1 MTLAQGID
9 VSRYQPTVDWQ
20 RVADSGITFAFMK
33 ASQSNFGDPLF
44 SKHWASA
51 KAAKI
56 LRGAYHYLV
65 PDLDGA
71 KQAAAFLKILGND
84 PGELPPVLDIEAKT
98 TNPAQYA
105 AISEKWLKVVEDALQ
120 RRPIIYTAAW
130 YWNSTML
137 VGGKY
142 PAWAASYPLWVA
154 HYPMREGFPPLN
166 DVADAKYKPAMP
178 KSWTAWT
185 LWQYTERGRVDGI
198 LTDGRPAN
206 VDLNAFQ
213 SSFEDLL
220 DWSGAN
226 PEEVVVL
233 PPVDATLAT
242 NTQII
247 QAFHQV
253 FGNES
258 GAMLTRTG
266 LMPLVTGNPAARYA
280 GPSVQALTA
289 LSATQKLALTKVLAD
304 VVGGG

>member
-9 VSRYQPTVDWQ
+9 VSRYQPTIDWQ
-20 RVADSGITFAFMK
+20 RVADSGIAFAFIK
-33 ASQSNFGDPLF
+33 ASQANFGDPLF
-44 SKHWASA
+44 SKHWAGA
-51 KAAKI
+51 RAAKV

-105 AISEKWLKVVEDALQ
+105 AYSETWLKIVEDALK
-120 RRPIIYTAAW
+120 RRPVIYTAAW

-137 VGGKY
+137 IGGKY
-142 PAWAASYPLWVA
+142 PAWAPNYPLWVA
-154 HYPMREGFPPLN
+154 HYPLKEGFPPLT
-166 DVADAKYKPAMP
+166 DIEEGKYKPAMP
-178 KSWTAWT
+178 KSWTTWT
-185 LWQYTERGRVDGI
+185 IWQYTERGRVDGI
-198 LTDGRPAN
+198 VTDGRPAN

-213 SSFEDLL
+213 SSLEDLL

-226 PEEVVVL
+226 PEEVIVL
-233 PPVDATLAT
+233 PPVDASLAT
-242 NTQII
+242 NLQII

-258 GAMLTRTG
+258 GTMLSRTG
-266 LMPLVTGNPAARYA
+266 LMPLVTGNPTARYL
-280 GPSVQALTA
+280 GPAVANLPALTQ
-289 LSATQKLALTKVLAD
+289 TQKLALTKVLAD

>member
-20 RVADSGITFAFMK
+20 RVADSGISFAFIK

-44 SKHWASA
+44 SKHWAGA
-51 KAAKI
+51 RAAKL

-71 KQAAAFLKILGND
+71 KQAGAFLKILGND

-105 AISEKWLKVVEDALQ
+105 AYSEAWLKIVEDALK

-137 VGGKY
+137 LGGKY
-142 PAWAASYPLWVA
+142 PAWAANYPLWVA
-154 HYPMREGFPPLN
+154 HYPLREGFPPVSDIEDN
-166 DVADAKYKPAMP
+166 KHKPAMP

-185 LWQYTERGRVDGI
+185 VWQYTERGRVDGI
-198 LTDGRPAN
+198 VTDGRPAN

-213 SSFEDLL
+213 SSLEDLL

-226 PEEVVVL
+226 PEEVIVL

-242 NTQII
+242 NVQII

-258 GAMLTRTG
+258 GAMLTRAG

-280 GPSVQALTA
+280 GPSVAEMAA
-289 LSATQKLALTKVLAD
+289 LSQTQKLALTKVLAD

>member
-9 VSRYQPTVDWQ
+9 VSRWQPSIDWQ
-20 RVADSGITFAFMK
+20 RVADFGISFAFIK

-44 SKHWASA
+44 SQHWAGA
-51 KAAKI
+51 KAARL

-84 PGELPPVLDIEAKT
+84 PGELPPVLDIEART
-98 TNPAQYA
+98 QNPAQYA
-105 AISEKWLKVVEDALQ
+105 AYSETWLKIVEDALK
-120 RRPIIYTAAW
+120 RRPLIYTAAW

-137 VGGKY
+137 IGGKY
-142 PAWAASYPLWVA
+142 PAWAPNYPLWVA
-154 HYPMREGFPPLN
+154 HYPLKEGFPPLT
-166 DVADAKYKPAMP
+166 DIEDGKYKPAMP
-178 KSWTAWT
+178 KSWTSWT
-185 LWQYTERGRVDGI
+185 FWQYTERGRVDGI
-198 LTDGRPAN
+198 VTDGRPAN

-213 SSFEDLL
+213 SSLEDLL

-226 PEEVVVL
+226 PEEVIVL
-233 PPVDATLAT
+233 PPVDASLAT
-242 NTQII
+242 NLQII

-258 GAMLTRTG
+258 GTMLSRTG
-266 LMPLVTGNPAARYA
+266 LMPLVTGNPTARYH
-280 GPSVQALTA
+280 GPSVANLPALTP
-289 LSATQKLALTKVLAD
+289 TQKLALTRVLAD

>member
-9 VSRYQPTVDWQ
+9 VSRYQPTIDWQ
-20 RVADSGITFAFMK
+20 RVADSGISFAFIK
-33 ASQSNFGDPLF
+33 ASQANFGDPLF
-44 SKHWASA
+44 GKHWAGA
-51 KAAKI
+51 KAAKL

-71 KQAAAFLKILGND
+71 KQAAVFLKFLDKD

-105 AISEKWLKVVEDALQ
+105 AYAETWLKNVEDALQ

-130 YWNSTML
+130 YWNTTML
-137 VGGKY
+137 IGGKY
-142 PAWAASYPLWVA
+142 PAWAPNYPLWVA
-154 HYPMREGFPPLN
+154 HYPLKEGFPPLT
-166 DVADAKYKPAMP
+166 DIEDGKYKPAMP
-178 KSWTAWT
+178 KSWTSWT
-185 LWQYTERGRVDGI
+185 FWQYTERGRVDGI
-198 LTDGRPAN
+198 ATNGRPAN
-206 VDLNAFQ
+206 VDLNVFQ
-213 SSFEDLL
+213 SSLEDLL

-242 NTQII
+242 NIQII
-247 QAFHQV
+247 QAFHKV

-258 GAMLTRTG
+258 GVMLSRAG
-266 LMPLVTGNPAARYA
+266 LMPLVTGDPTARYN
-280 GPSVQALTA
+280 GPAIAEMVALTP
-289 LSATQKLALTKVLAD
+289 TQKLALTKALAD